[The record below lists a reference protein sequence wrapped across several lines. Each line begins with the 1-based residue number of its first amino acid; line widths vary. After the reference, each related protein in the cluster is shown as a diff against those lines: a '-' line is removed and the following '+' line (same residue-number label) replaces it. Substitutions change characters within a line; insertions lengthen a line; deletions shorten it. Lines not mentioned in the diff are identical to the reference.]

1 MIKSRPPEFE
11 FFEENDWSI
20 IKDRFDQSDTRIE
33 RIQQFLDF
41 LTERLSSLFQID
53 PQKLDIHPLFRET
66 RNELRN
72 IIPGISLD
80 DEGGILK
87 RTGVRHVI
95 LRQETALLLLQC
107 LDGSSLAMVGEK
119 IGRGAASDLIK
130 HTIEEKRLI
139 PASAEAFIVLWDYW
153 DRTGGWGRFL
163 KPSTD
168 HKATDSPEW
177 IINIENNFLHAG
189 DPNEIHQLCS
199 FWCGYLKGVL
209 DTALP
214 EITNMMTA
222 YNLKDST
229 FRLLPP
235 YHRVLEVTH
244 EPGQES
250 MVDTF
255 RIRFEPEPLSSS
267 LRTLSGAYRHLRDAK
282 TEDHFRQVGI
292 LCRDAVTQA
301 KAELAGEFENLLQ
314 AVQTDMKTGK
324 HVLQEMLNP
333 KSHLP
338 LLQPDAENW
347 FNSANTFITKL
358 SSKLRNDKTS
368 NDSQH

>member
-119 IGRGAASDLIK
+119 IGRGAASDL
-130 HTIEEKRLI
+130 
-139 PASAEAFIVLWDYW
+139 ADAEAECNTV
-153 DRTGGWGRFL
+153 TGL
-163 KPSTD
+163 KQ
-168 HKATDSPEW
+168 A
-177 IINIENNFLHAG
+177 LHAA
-189 DPNEIHQLCS
+189 S
-199 FWCGYLKGVL
+199 
-209 DTALP
+209 
-214 EITNMMTA
+214 
-222 YNLKDST
+222 
-229 FRLLPP
+229 
-235 YHRVLEVTH
+235 
-244 EPGQES
+244 
-250 MVDTF
+250 
-255 RIRFEPEPLSSS
+255 
-267 LRTLSGAYRHLRDAK
+267 
-282 TEDHFRQVGI
+282 
-292 LCRDAVTQA
+292 
-301 KAELAGEFENLLQ
+301 
-314 AVQTDMKTGK
+314 
-324 HVLQEMLNP
+324 
-333 KSHLP
+333 P
-338 LLQPDAENW
+338 LL
-347 FNSANTFITKL
+347 L
-358 SSKLRNDKTS
+358 S
-368 NDSQH
+368 